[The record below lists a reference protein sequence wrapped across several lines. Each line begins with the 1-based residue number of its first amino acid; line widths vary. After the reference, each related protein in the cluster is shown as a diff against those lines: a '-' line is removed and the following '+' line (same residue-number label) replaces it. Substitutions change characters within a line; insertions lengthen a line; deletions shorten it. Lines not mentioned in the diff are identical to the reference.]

1 MQRWEWDDT
10 CLLCLEQVKEYI
22 PKQWEGGWR
31 YGKRLE
37 EGAKASIITH
47 FWLIFNCSVSFL
59 EHETQRSPL
68 YVRAVCSL

>member
-31 YGKRLE
+31 YGKRLLRRVPE
-37 EGAKASIITH
+37 PPSS
-47 FWLIFNCSVSFL
+47 LISG
-59 EHETQRSPL
+59 
-68 YVRAVCSL
+68 